1 MTTRGD
7 AYALA
12 LAIYAGTDG
21 PVVDID
27 DLADRVYRTLDRTPL
42 GCDDAKADLYA
53 QLAERLTAE
62 TTFQSA
68 VDIIQMAMNET
79 LAAIPGGLHGTPQG

>member
-12 LAIYAGTDG
+12 SAIYAGTDG

-27 DLADRVYRTLDRTPL
+27 DVADRVYRTLEKSPL
-42 GCDDAKADLYA
+42 GTDDGKADLYA
-53 QLAERLTAE
+53 QLAERLTAD
-62 TTFQSA
+62 TKFQDA
-68 VDIIQMAMNET
+68 VDIIQMAMDST
-79 LAAIPGGLHGTPQG
+79 LQHLPGSLHR